1 MYIATGETWGMY
13 SNIPWRNSYLK
24 SDMVCSDLHSLPYV
38 ASSLVAHFFITR
50 KVCSFWDS
58 PSPSCFTSA
67 NSLLVKEKMEVKD
80 SLLDTATSDN
90 AFRNSMS
97 GLQF

>member
-1 MYIATGETWGMY
+1 M
-13 SNIPWRNSYLK
+13 NIQVACIEIYYVWINSYLK

-50 KVCSFWDS
+50 RACSCWDS
-58 PSPSCFTSA
+58 PSPSCFASS

-90 AFRNSMS
+90 VFRNSMS
-97 GLQF
+97 GLQS